1 MTYVGKILVIVIMVF
16 AILFLAFSVVV
27 FNTEMNWNVKV
38 KALTSDIQKV
48 QADKAR
54 IEGDLSTQK
63 SYVTDARDQLEKAK
77 VKFAADIKDVADQN
91 DRRARDIEQNRK
103 SVEVALQEVKRAQDE
118 AEARIS
124 EATVLR
130 DNLAKVQKQ
139 RDEFKL
145 QQTELDQKI
154 LLLTRELEVAQS
166 NNKNLLNRVNVLR
179 TSLREHNLADDPA
192 DLVAKATPPVVEGEV
207 VAVSANNQIV
217 EVSIGSNDG
226 LTAGNELFLYS
237 INPTPEYLGKIQITQ
252 TDVQQSVGR
261 VVGGKTIHGKKI
273 KKGDHVSTKIS
284 PRG

>member
-16 AILFLAFSVVV
+16 AILFLAFSVVT
-27 FNTEMNWNVKV
+27 FSTEMNWNVKV
-38 KALTSDIQKV
+38 KELTSDIQKV

-91 DRRARDIEQNRK
+91 DRRAREIEQNRK
-103 SVEVALQEVKRAQDE
+103 SVEVSLQEVKRAQDE

-124 EATVLR
+124 ESTVLR

-166 NNKNLLNRVNVLR
+166 NNK
-179 TSLREHNLADDPA
+179 SLRGKVVVLQSSLTKLGQISDPDVIVGA
-192 DLVAKATPPVVEGEV
+192 ATPPDVEGEV
-207 VAVSANNQIV
+207 VGVSDNNQIV
-217 EVSIGSNDG
+217 EISIGSNDG
-226 LTAGNELFLYS
+226 LTVGNELFLYS
-237 INPTPEYLGKIQITQ
+237 INPTPEYLGKIQVTH

-261 VVGGKTIHGKKI
+261 VIGGKTIHGKKI